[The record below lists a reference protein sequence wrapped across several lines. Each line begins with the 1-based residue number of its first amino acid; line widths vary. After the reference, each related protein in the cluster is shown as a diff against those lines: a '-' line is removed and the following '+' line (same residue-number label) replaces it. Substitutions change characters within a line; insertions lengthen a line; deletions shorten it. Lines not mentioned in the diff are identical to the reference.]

1 MLILSSHCSC
11 NSQTQEWSR
20 KRKKISFHCR
30 SHFMQ
35 IKLILFTSRIF
46 LSLLEDLIDMDAAM
60 MAFNCCKIRPG
71 WFFIYF
77 NFMLN
82 SSMHPPNITVPFK
95 ESLFTKSYLNEWG
108 NPEIAQ
114 LNDIF
119 QISNKIQNELPHECG
134 PLCLNIIKKAY
145 FFRLDWASNSSCSDA
160 MTLPI
165 SDWLFYSEGGTI
177 PPYCALQFL
186 PFISNRSE
194 LC

>member
-1 MLILSSHCSC
+1 
-11 NSQTQEWSR
+11 
-20 KRKKISFHCR
+20 
-30 SHFMQ
+30 MQ

-134 PLCLNIIKKAY
+134 PLCLISLKSL
-145 FFRLDWASNSSCSDA
+145 FFQARLSFKQQLQWRNDFTNQWLAVLFRRRDYSTILCIAVS
-160 MTLPI
+160 PI
-165 SDWLFYSEGGTI
+165 HK
-177 PPYCALQFL
+177 
-186 PFISNRSE
+186 
-194 LC
+194 